1 MIKRLTD
8 VDISVYRQ
16 SKSSMYS
23 LLQHSKLE
31 YHQVPVNT
39 NLLYFLDPKV
49 EMDYNK
55 EIYLTDNKI
64 SEEFRLIL
72 INFYIIFTFA
82 LILLIAFAG
91 LLYNNGKMEDFP
103 FVIHASVLSLLLLA
117 LYTIL
122 VIVLRSNKSL
132 LVNKTIFTMF
142 GLVANTYFIICD
154 NKVLLPLIGKDYNND
169 GLPLSLALISF
180 SYIMKSLLLDCY
192 SYYLLFVIH
201 AILLFLIMNLKYS
214 PFSMFST
221 LSEISI
227 IILILSFQAIES
239 NLSTLRSKWI
249 F

>member
-103 FVIHASVLSLLLLA
+103 FFIHASVLSLLLLA
-117 LYTIL
+117 LYTI
-122 VIVLRSNKSL
+122 
-132 LVNKTIFTMF
+132 
-142 GLVANTYFIICD
+142 
-154 NKVLLPLIGKDYNND
+154 
-169 GLPLSLALISF
+169 
-180 SYIMKSLLLDCY
+180 
-192 SYYLLFVIH
+192 
-201 AILLFLIMNLKYS
+201 
-214 PFSMFST
+214 
-221 LSEISI
+221 
-227 IILILSFQAIES
+227 
-239 NLSTLRSKWI
+239 
-249 F
+249 